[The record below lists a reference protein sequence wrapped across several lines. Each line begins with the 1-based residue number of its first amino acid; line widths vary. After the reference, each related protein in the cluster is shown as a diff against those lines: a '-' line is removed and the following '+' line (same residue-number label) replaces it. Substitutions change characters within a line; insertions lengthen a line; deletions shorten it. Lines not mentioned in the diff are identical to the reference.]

1 MREAAERAG
10 RDPDAVELSVSGYL
24 PTTTEEEVAAAEAAG
39 VRRMLVSTSMRE
51 DLDAL
56 SDEIGVFARRFG
68 PLS

>member
-1 MREAAERAG
+1 M
-10 RDPDAVELSVSGYL
+10 
-24 PTTTEEEVAAAEAAG
+24 AAAEAAG